1 MRGIKG
7 WKERKLFPLL
17 RKTPHDMPKVI
28 GAVLSYNLML
38 DKFKSIDF
46 LVVRFSL
53 GSSDS

>member
-1 MRGIKG
+1 MKWWFIGFLKMRGIKG

-38 DKFKSIDF
+38 DKFKSIVF
-46 LVVRFSL
+46 W
-53 GSSDS
+53 